1 MTDVVTAG
9 PMAQAAL
16 LRSGELSSRD
26 LTRATIDAIER
37 ENPAI
42 NAVVEMLADEALAA
56 ADDADRRRAVGEN
69 GALLGIPIAVKN
81 ERDIAGHLTGMGS
94 RAMRHPATS
103 DDELV
108 RLIRAAGMPMVA
120 TTTLP
125 ELATSGYTETAAH
138 GITRNPHD
146 LNRTPGGSSGGSA
159 ALVAAGA
166 VSIATASDGA
176 GSIRI
181 PAACCGLP
189 GFKPTH
195 GTMPGSGGWF
205 GMSTQGC
212 LTRSLADAAVYL
224 DTFGSF
230 GESLQR
236 AVDTA
241 PASLRIGV
249 TLAGSV
255 AARMRPVDDD
265 VKDAL
270 RNAAEALSD
279 AGHDVRDVDLS
290 FGLSAK
296 SLTVRYLAGIR
307 EGAES
312 VDDRSLLQANTAG
325 MARLGRVFGAG
336 AVAWARRQGQQWG
349 DTVHDQLGVDVLL
362 TPVMTG
368 VAPEIGRFDGRSGIA
383 TVLAMNAY
391 YPYTAQWNHAGI
403 PAVSLPAGADSGG
416 RPLAVQLIGKRHA
429 DASLMSLAAQLE
441 RR

>member
-1 MTDVVTAG
+1 M
-9 PMAQAAL
+9 
-16 LRSGELSSRD
+16 RSGALSSRE
-26 LTRATIDAIER
+26 LTEATIEAIER

-42 NAVVEMLADEALAA
+42 NAVVELLADEALQA
-56 ADDADRRRAVGEN
+56 ADEADRRRNAGED
-69 GALLGIPIAVKN
+69 GDLLGVPIAVKN
-81 ERDIAGHLTGMGS
+81 ERDIAGHLTGLGS
-94 RAMRHPATS
+94 RAMVHRATS

-146 LNRTPGGSSGGSA
+146 HDRTPGGSSGGSA

-166 VSIATASDGA
+166 VGLATASDGA

-212 LTRSLADAAVYL
+212 LSRSLADAALYL
-224 DTFGSF
+224 DTFGRF
-230 GESLQR
+230 PDSLAQ
-236 AVDTA
+236 AADSE
-241 PASLRIGV
+241 PSKLRIGV
-249 TLAGSV
+249 SLAGSV
-255 AARMRPVDDD
+255 AVRMRPVDVEVDA
-265 VKDAL
+265 AL
-270 RNAAEALSD
+270 RRAAQALED
-279 AGHDVRDVDLS
+279 AGHDVRDVDLK
-290 FGLSAK
+290 FGVNAK

-307 EGAES
+307 DS
-312 VDDRSLLQANTAG
+312 TNRVDDPSRLQRNTAG
-325 MARLGRVFGAG
+325 MARLGIPFGPR
-336 AVAWARRQGQQWG
+336 AVAWAQRQGHVWG
-349 DTVHDQLGVDVLL
+349 DAVHDDLGVDVLM

-368 VAPEIGRFDGRSGIA
+368 VAPEVGRFDGRSGIA

-391 YPYTAQWNHAGI
+391 YPYTAQWNHAGL
-403 PAVSLPAGADSGG
+403 PAVSMPAGVDAAG

-429 DASLMSLAAQLE
+429 DATLMSLATQYE
-441 RR
+441 RM